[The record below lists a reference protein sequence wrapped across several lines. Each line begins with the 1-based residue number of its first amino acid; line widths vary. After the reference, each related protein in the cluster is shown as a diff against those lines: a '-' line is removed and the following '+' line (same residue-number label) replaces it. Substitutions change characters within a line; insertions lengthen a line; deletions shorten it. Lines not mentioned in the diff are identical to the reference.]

1 MIGSASPK
9 PKIHKGRQ
17 MDEQQRQMVAL
28 FRYAL
33 VRQATDEQLTPR
45 QRGALV
51 RALAAQD
58 HLGVDGQRVR
68 VSRATLDRWILAWHR
83 GGFEAL
89 KPVDRNARARTS
101 AQMLE
106 LAVALKQEVP
116 RRTAAQVAAIVKQQ
130 LGAAP
135 SARNLQ
141 RHFARLGLNTKGPA
155 TLKRTF
161 GRFEAEAPNQLWT
174 GDVLHGP
181 VVAGRRSYLFAF
193 IDDHSRLLVGYR
205 FGVAED
211 ALRLEA
217 ALRAALACR
226 GIPKALYVDNGSPF
240 VSRQLLRACAVLG
253 IRLVHSAPGQPEGRG
268 KIERFFRTVRDQF
281 LVEVTGQPV
290 TDLDQLNSKFQAW
303 VETIYHR
310 RTHSETS
317 QTPLERYQQ
326 TEAAPV
332 ATPEQLREAFLWS
345 EQRSVTKTATVS
357 LWGNTY
363 EVDAHLAG
371 HKVELMF
378 NPFDLSRVR
387 VRWRGKDLGEG
398 LPHTIRRHSHPKARP
413 EPAVEVPPTGI
424 DYLGLVEQSWVDS
437 LKRRISYTGLQ
448 PENQNEQIQ
457 PNDDD
462 QQEGNQP

>member
-1 MIGSASPK
+1 
-9 PKIHKGRQ
+9 

-51 RALAAQD
+51 RDLAAQD
-58 HLGVDGQRVR
+58 HIGVDGQRVR
-68 VSRATLDRWILAWHR
+68 VSRATLDRWILAWRR

-89 KPVDRNARARTS
+89 KPVARDGRARTS
-101 AQMLE
+101 TQMLE

-116 RRTAAQVAAIVKQQ
+116 RRTAAQVAAILRQQ
-130 LGAAP
+130 VGAAP

-141 RHFARLGLNTKGPA
+141 RHFARLELNTKGPA
-155 TLKRTF
+155 NLKRSF
-161 GRFEAEAPNQLWT
+161 GRFEAEQPNELWT

-181 VVAGRRSYLFAF
+181 VVAGRKSYLFAF

-205 FGVAED
+205 FGIAED

-217 ALRAALACR
+217 ALRTALACR

-281 LVEVTGQPV
+281 LVEVEAHPV
-290 TDLDQLNSKFQAW
+290 ADLDQLNSRLQAW
-303 VETIYHR
+303 VETVYHR
-310 RTHSETS
+310 REHSETS

-326 TEAAPV
+326 IAAAPV

-345 EQRSVTKTATVS
+345 EQRSVSKTATVS

-363 EVDAHLAG
+363 EVEVQLAG
-371 HKVELMF
+371 QKVELVF
-378 NPFDLSRVR
+378 DPFDLTRVQ
-387 VRWRGKDLGEG
+387 VRWRGKNLGEG

-413 EPAVEVPPTGI
+413 EPVPGSSHTGI
-424 DYLGLVEQSWVDS
+424 DYLGLVEQSFVEG
-437 LKRRISYTGLQ
+437 LRRRISYTGLQ
-448 PENQNEQIQ
+448 AQ
-457 PNDDD
+457 DHHD
-462 QQEGNQP
+462 QQERNDQ